1 MGDTADMV
9 LDRHLALRAAREFFY
24 GRGYI
29 EVETP
34 ALNRTAPP
42 DPYIEPLEVYV
53 GASGPYYLHTSPE
66 MGMKKLVALGHE
78 RIFQICK
85 AFRVEEFEEHHAVEF
100 TMLEWYMGGTYVEA
114 MEETAELV
122 RTLGR
127 AMGARAAGVVEG
139 HLEVRE
145 LKALFL
151 EAAGLDP
158 LALDRDAL
166 ASAMKEGGFQ
176 GLAPRDTWEDL
187 FFLFFV
193 QKVEPRICAP
203 GEGLCFIKDWPASLT
218 AMAKKKDDHTVER
231 FELYMNG
238 LEIANGY
245 TELLDAGEQR
255 ARLSRDNA
263 SRVQRGMR
271 VFPPDEQFLEA
282 LGRIRGPIA
291 GVSVGL
297 DRLLMALLGK
307 ERIGEVLPDRLSL
320 GHSSGS

>member
-1 MGDTADMV
+1 
-9 LDRHLALRAAREFFY
+9 
-24 GRGYI
+24 
-29 EVETP
+29 
-34 ALNRTAPP
+34 
-42 DPYIEPLEVYV
+42 
-53 GASGPYYLHTSPE
+53 

-78 RIFQICK
+78 KIFQICK
-85 AFRVEEFEEHHAVEF
+85 AFRVEEFEEHHAIEF
-100 TMLEWYMGGTYVEA
+100 TMLEWYMGGTYIEA
-114 MEETAELV
+114 MEETTGLV

-127 AMGARAAGVVEG
+127 ALGTCAAGIVEG
-139 HLEVRE
+139 RFDVRE

-151 EAAGLDP
+151 ETANLDP
-158 LALDRDAL
+158 LPLDRDAL
-166 ASAMKEGGFQ
+166 FSAMKERGFQ
-176 GLAPRDTWEDL
+176 GPALSGTWEDL

-193 QKVEPRICAP
+193 QKIEPRIRSL
-203 GEGLCFIKDWPASLT
+203 GETPCFIKDWPALLT
-218 AMAKKKDDHTVER
+218 AMAKKRDDHTVER

-263 SRVQRGMR
+263 VRAQRGMR

-291 GVSVGL
+291 GVSVGV

-307 ERIGEVLPDRLSL
+307 ERIGEVLPERLTI
-320 GHSSGS
+320 G